1 MFEEHTHAALLS
13 LRRREVQQ
21 RPAVGVPDLGRVA
34 LLQHLADGVDITGRH
49 RRLDL
54 QLLL

>member
-1 MFEEHTHAALLS
+1 MFEEHAHAALLP

-21 RPAVGVPDLGRVA
+21 RPAVGVSDLGRVA
-34 LLQHLADGVDITGRH
+34 LLQHLADGVDIAGRH
-49 RRLDL
+49 CRLDL